1 MTAAF
6 EGAVGPVG
14 PDEQI
19 VRVARDYTEGGCSL
33 ADAAR
38 RLGVNRVVAKRLLE
52 ECGVTVRRQGRPR
65 HSSRLARV
73 LTEEFLRLE
82 YEQRGRTTAELADAL
97 GCSHKTILR
106 YLRTF
111 NIDMRPRSARP
122 LPAISREDLA
132 RWFTEDGL
140 SPGEIAQQLGCG
152 TKTVRDALARWQ
164 IRRPGPAGGPVVL
177 SPLWLRDAYVV
188 RGLSTTDIAAAA
200 GCAPSTV
207 ARRLREAGIVLRGR
221 GGGRPPEVRRQLRT
235 AGIRRELIGAD
246 S

>member
-1 MTAAF
+1 
-6 EGAVGPVG
+6 
-14 PDEQI
+14 
-19 VRVARDYTEGGCSL
+19 VARDYADGRCSL

-38 RLGVNRVVAKRLLE
+38 RLGVNRGVAKRILE

-73 LTEEFLRLE
+73 LTEDFLRRE
-82 YEQRGRTTAELADAL
+82 YEQGGRTTSELADAL

-106 YLRTF
+106 YLRA
-111 NIDMRPRSARP
+111 NGIEMRPRSARP
-122 LPAISREDLA
+122 LPAITRDDLA

-140 SPGEIAQQLGCG
+140 SAGEIAQQLGCG
-152 TKTVRDALARWQ
+152 TKTVREALARWQ
-164 IRRPGPAGGPVVL
+164 IRRPRPSGGPVVL

-221 GGGRPPEVRRQLRT
+221 GGGRPPAVRRQLRA

>member
-1 MTAAF
+1 VNAAGDRV
-6 EGAVGPVG
+6 EGPAGS
-14 PDEQI
+14 DAL
-19 VRVARDYTEGGCSL
+19 VRLVARDYAEGRCSL
-33 ADAAR
+33 AQAAR
-38 RLGVNRVVAKRLLE
+38 RLGVNRVVTKRLLE
-52 ECGVTVRRQGRPR
+52 QAGVAIRRQGRPR
-65 HSSRLARV
+65 HSSRLATI
-73 LTEEFLRLE
+73 LTEDFLRHE
-82 YEQRGRTTAELADAL
+82 YEQSGRTTAELADTL

-111 NIDMRPRSARP
+111 GIELRPRSARP
-122 LPAISREDLA
+122 LPAISRDDLA

-140 SPGEIAQQLGCG
+140 SAGEIAQQLGCA
-152 TKTVRDALARWQ
+152 TKTVREALARWQ
-164 IRRPGPAGGPVVL
+164 IRRPRPPGGPVVL

-188 RGLSTTDIAAAA
+188 RGLSTTDIAAVA

-221 GGGRPPEVRRQLRT
+221 GGGRPPAVRRQLRT